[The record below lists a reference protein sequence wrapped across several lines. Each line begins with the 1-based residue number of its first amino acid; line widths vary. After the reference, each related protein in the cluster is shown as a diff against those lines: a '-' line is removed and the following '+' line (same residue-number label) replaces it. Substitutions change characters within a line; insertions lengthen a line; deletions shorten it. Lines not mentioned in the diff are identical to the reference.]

1 MGIGICLL
9 FALGKGDWFAGT
21 GICNRKKAKMG
32 MGLMFC
38 KPDDNAEKEASRE
51 NYRKHSLFSLDEIFR
66 SCLIEGPGSK
76 SFLLW

>member
-21 GICNRKKAKMG
+21 GSCIRKKAKMG

-51 NYRKHSLFSLDEIFR
+51 N
-66 SCLIEGPGSK
+66 
-76 SFLLW
+76 